1 MDFLKICFFCFVDKR
16 KMEIDE
22 EYYNVQDVNN
32 TSKRL
37 SSPGI
42 CMEMEWKGGVSIMLL
57 KMQ

>member
-1 MDFLKICFFCFVDKR
+1 
-16 KMEIDE
+16 MEIDE

-42 CMEMEWKGGVSIMLL
+42 CMKMEWKRGGGINHVIENAIIHVL
-57 KMQ
+57 

>member
-1 MDFLKICFFCFVDKR
+1 
-16 KMEIDE
+16 MEIDE

-42 CMEMEWKGGVSIMLL
+42 CMKMEWKGGGGVSIMLL

>member
-1 MDFLKICFFCFVDKR
+1 
-16 KMEIDE
+16 MEIDE

-42 CMEMEWKGGVSIMLL
+42 GINHVIENAIIHVL
-57 KMQ
+57 